1 MIKTYLATK
10 NAAEIFILG
19 DTAQI
24 KAIYKSLIRAHKK
37 GKSGFYPKYD
47 IPARFVNHKSVY
59 GIQIGEAVMASEP
72 TTFKVGGKVYT
83 YTEVIDFIPT
93 VQVLNSDTCASM
105 LLHDQLKE
113 LSVGEIWWSA
123 QTEPPANF

>member
-1 MIKTYLATK
+1 MIKTYLATA
-10 NAAEIFILG
+10 NAAEIFIIG

-24 KAIYKSLIRAHKK
+24 KAIYKSLIRAYKK
-37 GKSGFYPKYD
+37 GKSNFYPKFD

-59 GIQIGEAVMASEP
+59 GIQLGEAVMDSKPA
-72 TTFKVGGKVYT
+72 TFKVGKNLVA

-93 VQVLNSDTCASM
+93 MQVLNSDTCASK
-105 LLHDQLKE
+105 LLHDELEE

-123 QTEPPANF
+123 QTEPPAEF